1 MVLEEV
7 STQTLRRSL
16 DRAEGKQATE
26 RLLAAIIYKEGP
38 SVPTISTWF
47 DRHPDTIYRWFD
59 RLERLPVDQAV
70 ANEPRPG
77 RPSKLDPDERARLDA
92 ALEASPKKFGYDTS
106 TWSTDLVQR
115 HLSAEF
121 GVDYSRRQIR
131 RFMGD

>member
-16 DRAEGKQATE
+16 DRVERKQATE
-26 RLLAAIIYKEGP
+26 RLLAAIVYKEGP
-38 SVPTISTWF
+38 SVPTIATWF

-70 ANEPRPG
+70 TDDPRPG
-77 RPSKLDPDERARLDA
+77 RPSKLDPDERARLDT
-92 ALEASPKKFGYDTS
+92 ALEGSPKAFGYDAP
-106 TWSTDLVQR
+106 TWTTDLVKR
-115 HLSAEF
+115 FLKAAF

-131 RFMGD
+131 RIMAD